1 MPFAVYIL
9 LGAALTALGCWS
21 IGAVLLQRLGA
32 VLYREERP
40 WIAFVTGAAVFSTL
54 VFALASA
61 HALYKGTL
69 LAVILG
75 AAAWCWRTGAWRAHG
90 ERFDPL
96 PRAWRVGASLVAAPF
111 LLLTFTHAMAPEM
124 SPDGSAYHLGLV
136 ARYYREHGFHRYTS
150 SIYAMLSQGTEMLFL
165 SAYAFGRHSA
175 AALAHWCF
183 LVSLPALIL
192 CFGRRAGVPLAGL
205 GGALFCFLSPVV
217 GIDGASAYNDVAVA
231 CVIFTV
237 FYLVEIW
244 SATRQRGLLVLI
256 GLLAGFAFAMKYTA
270 FLAVPYALS
279 RIAWTLRRERQ
290 PWLKPA
296 AVVCVLAVAVAAPWL
311 MKNVLWTG
319 NPVAPF
325 FNRVFP
331 NPYVTIAF
339 EREYVEH
346 MRNYHG
352 LKSHSEIPLEITV
365 RGHVLCGLLGP
376 LFLLAPLSLLAL
388 RGALGRRLLLAAA
401 VFASVYAANIG
412 TRFLIPALPFV
423 SLALA
428 LVFARLRVVLAV
440 VIAAHA
446 ALSWPDVIPTYA
458 AEYAWRLDRIWWKPA
473 LRMESEDG
481 FLTRRWPTYAV
492 ARLLDAH
499 MKPGERVL
507 TFNQVPEAYT
517 SREVLVVYQSAEAA
531 RLGTVLW
538 TPLIPDYKPVRVL
551 DFQFPPRTVRAVR
564 LMQTA
569 AHPLDQWSLAEVRLY
584 EGRRELPREPAW
596 RLRAHPF
603 PWTIQLAFDGD
614 VITRWQS
621 NQSLFPGM
629 WVEIQ
634 TGGAR
639 RLDRVWA
646 QTSIEEQNSRVKLEG
661 LDTSGRWSTIAAE
674 PVVREAPPPLGLRRA
689 AAEELKRNNV
699 QWFLTA
705 EGDYA
710 TPDFQARAGD
720 WGATLMGQAAGVYLY
735 RFD

>member
-21 IGAVLLQRLGA
+21 IGAVLLQRLGVA
-32 VLYREERP
+32 LYREERA
-40 WIAFVTGAAVFSTL
+40 WIAFVSGAAVLSTI
-54 VFALASA
+54 VFALAA
-61 HALYKGTL
+61 AQVLYKGTL

-75 AAAWCWRTGAWRAHG
+75 AALWCWRAGAWRSRG
-90 ERFDPL
+90 DRFEPL
-96 PRAWRVGASLVAAPF
+96 PRAWRAGAWLVAAPF

-150 SIYAMLSQGTEMLFL
+150 SIYGMLSQGAEMLFL

-175 AALAHWCF
+175 AALVHWCF
-183 LVSLPALIL
+183 LVTLPALIL
-192 CFGRRAGVPLAGL
+192 SFGRRVGAPLAGL

-231 CVIFTV
+231 CVIFAV

-270 FLAVPYALS
+270 FLAAPYALA
-279 RIAWTLRRERQ
+279 RIVWTLRRDRL
-290 PWLKPA
+290 PWLKTA
-296 AVVCVLAVAVAAPWL
+296 ALVCILVVAVAAPWL
-311 MKNVLWTG
+311 VKNAMWTG
-319 NPVAPF
+319 NPVSPF

-339 EREYVEH
+339 EREYGEH

-352 LKSHSEIPLEITV
+352 LKSHWDIPLEVTV

-376 LFLLAPLSLLAL
+376 LFLLTPLSLLAL

-412 TRFLIPALPFV
+412 TRFLIPALPFAA
-423 SLALA
+423 LALA
-428 LVFARLRVVLAV
+428 MVFARLRAVLAFA
-440 VIAAHA
+440 IAAHA
-446 ALSWPDVIPTYA
+446 VLSWPGVIPRYA

-473 LRMESEDG
+473 LRLESEEG
-481 FLTRRWPTYAV
+481 FLTRLWPTYTV
-492 ARLLDAH
+492 ARLIEAH

-564 LMQTA
+564 LVQTA
-569 AHPLDQWSLAEVRLY
+569 AHLLDQWSLAEVRLY
-584 EGRRELPREPAW
+584 DGRRELPREASW

-603 PWTIQLAFDGD
+603 PWTVPFAFDGD
-614 VITRWQS
+614 EITRWQS
-621 NQSLFPGM
+621 NQPLFPGM

-646 QTSIEEQNSRVKLEG
+646 QTSIEEQNSRVKLEA
-661 LDTSGRWSTIAAE
+661 LDESGRWSTLAAE

-689 AAEELKRNNV
+689 AAEELKRNRV
-699 QWFLTA
+699 RWFLTA

-710 TPDFQARAGD
+710 TPDFQARAKD
-720 WGATLMGQAAGVYLY
+720 WGATLAGQAAGVYLY